1 MASAAWKT
9 AGHGRWM
16 QQRKQPLLFGLPAFG
31 DVDDRLGVCHLSYL
45 WGRESCP
52 ESCRNPRPHWN
63 ECIILHMWFLCI
75 TYVCYVHLSVR
86 FRSVFSLSLWQT
98 SFFNV
103 VKKQASSG
111 STSTTEVHGEMTL
124 DEPLTETG
132 RWQAESVRQQ
142 LIVGSLL
149 QRQKKIKIL
158 LPRMQGVMILHIIHI
173 GFCTYT
179 YI

>member
-1 MASAAWKT
+1 
-9 AGHGRWM
+9 
-16 QQRKQPLLFGLPAFG
+16 
-31 DVDDRLGVCHLSYL
+31 
-45 WGRESCP
+45 
-52 ESCRNPRPHWN
+52 
-63 ECIILHMWFLCI
+63 
-75 TYVCYVHLSVR
+75 
-86 FRSVFSLSLWQT
+86 
-98 SFFNV
+98 
-103 VKKQASSG
+103 
-111 STSTTEVHGEMTL
+111 MTL

-179 YI
+179 YIYNTIHKLMVRLYVYMYTHILLDVCIFYFGCVLTTCAVRCCWH